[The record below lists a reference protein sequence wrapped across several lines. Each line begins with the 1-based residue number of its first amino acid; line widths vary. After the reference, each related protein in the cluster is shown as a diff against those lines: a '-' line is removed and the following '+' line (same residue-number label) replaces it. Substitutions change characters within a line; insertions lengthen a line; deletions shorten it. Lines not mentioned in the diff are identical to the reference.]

1 MTTVACR
8 ILTPWLAVLIGRWA
22 CSLCVSA
29 DFRRSC
35 RVRKPEVLAPRLCVA
50 LDGTLIRSDL
60 FLESLLL
67 LLKRNPLYLFHTLV
81 MAGGRQGGNSRRR
94 SRRGPKSIPGTR
106 AQLAIYAVT
115 LRLRRSR
122 LEKLTA
128 QRL

>member
-81 MAGGRQGGNSRRR
+81 MVATCDLCGY
-94 SRRGPKSIPGTR
+94 PAIT
-106 AQLAIYAVT
+106 AQSPRKADGAKVITPRKALSAVR
-115 LRLRRSR
+115 LMPRLRPQ
-122 LEKLTA
+122 A
-128 QRL
+128 DCN